1 MFNIFMSR
9 SVLLKGVDISLH
21 FGQKTLLDEVNFDF
35 KEGDIVGIVGRNG
48 SGKSTILKI
57 IAGVLEPDIGKL
69 EFNPSLEVCYMPQEI
84 EFESGLSS
92 FEYLAKSWFEV
103 KMKSKSSELSFVADI
118 ADQPVPWKLIDK
130 TKHEFLIEKITES
143 AKAFNIVNL
152 HGDIDNLSGGEKRKV
167 ALARFILNQPD
178 VLILDEPT
186 NHLDIQSIERLELAL
201 KAFTGAVVLVSHDR
215 YFLDKVATRMIEIH
229 DSKLF
234 SHRGNYQKFLEDK
247 SIRLEIESTQEENR
261 QAFLKRELSWV
272 RAGVQGRGVKD
283 KGRMQRFHD
292 LKNQKKPLDDQNLEL
307 LLPKITPLGN
317 KILIFEEVCLSVGNT
332 INPDKIVK
340 QVQGDTNVQI
350 NHQLDVPKSIIKNL
364 NFTFQP
370 GFRLGL
376 VGPNG
381 SGKTTLIKAILGQ
394 TEVQSGKITVGKN
407 TCFNYQDQ
415 EKMSLDLEKSPLEE
429 IGHGQESTTFGD
441 GLISTRGYLRRLLF
455 SNQQIMTKIKHF
467 SGGEKAR
474 ILLAKT
480 LKEGGNFL
488 ILDEP
493 TNDLDLETIR
503 LLEESLLNFA
513 GVALIVSHDRYF
525 LNRVCTHLLSLE
537 ENGEYILIS
546 GDYDDLMA
554 RKKPLNQGVLPE
566 LSTSSAKTV
575 EKPSVSFREIRQRD
589 KEVRTLEKQIETLE
603 KRISEY
609 EQEFAQPDFYTQKSE
624 KIDQKYKEHIDL
636 KQKLDTL
643 MQKWELVSQ

>member
-1 MFNIFMSR
+1 MSR

-35 KEGDIVGIVGRNG
+35 KEGEIVGIVGRNG

-57 IAGVLEPDIGKL
+57 IAGIIEPDLGKL

-84 EFESGLSS
+84 EFDSNLSS
-92 FEYLAKSWFEV
+92 FEYLAKSWFET
-103 KMKSKSSELSFVADI
+103 KIKSKSSELSFVADI
-118 ADQPVPWKLIDK
+118 ADQLEPWKLIDEV
-130 TKHEFLIEKITES
+130 KHEFLIEKINES
-143 AKAFNIVNL
+143 AQTFNIVNIYGCL
-152 HGDIDNLSGGEKRKV
+152 KNLSGGEKRKV

-186 NHLDIQSIERLELAL
+186 NHLDIATIERLEQAL
-201 KAFTGAVVLVSHDR
+201 KAFKGAVVLVSHDR
-215 YFLDKVATRMIEIH
+215 YFLDKVANRMIEIH

-234 SHRGNYQKFLEDK
+234 SHKGNYQKFLEDK

-292 LKNQKKPLDDQNLEL
+292 LKNQKKPLDDQSLEL

-317 KILIFEEVCLSVGNT
+317 KILIFEEVCLSVGNSA
-332 INPDKIVK
+332 NPDKILK
-340 QVQGDTNVQI
+340 QVQDDTTNARQALGVVSKQI
-350 NHQLDVPKSIIKNL
+350 INNL

-394 TEVQSGKITVGKN
+394 TDVKSGKITVGKN
-407 TCFNYQDQ
+407 TYFNYQDQ
-415 EKMSLDLEKSPLEE
+415 EKMNLDLEKSPLEE
-429 IGHGQESTTFGD
+429 IGHGQESTSFGD

-537 ENGEYILIS
+537 ENGEYILVS
-546 GDYDDLMA
+546 GDYDDLMD
-554 RKKPLNQGVLPE
+554 RKKPLNPDLIPD
-566 LSTSSAKTV
+566 LSTGSAKAV
-575 EKPSVSFREIRQRD
+575 EKPIVSFREIRQKD
-589 KEVRTLEKQIETLE
+589 KEIRTLEKQIETLE
-603 KRISEY
+603 KKIKEC
-609 EQEFAQPDFYTQKSE
+609 EDEFAKPDFYTQKSE
-624 KIDQKYKEHIDL
+624 KIDEKYKKHIEF
-636 KQKLDTL
+636 KQEMDKL
-643 MQKWELVSQ
+643 MQKWEKVSQS

>member
-1 MFNIFMSR
+1 MSR

-21 FGQKTLLDEVNFDF
+21 FGQKTLLDDVSFDF
-35 KEGDIVGIVGRNG
+35 KEGEIVGIVGRNG

-69 EFNPSLEVCYMPQEI
+69 EFNPSLEVSYMPQEI
-84 EFESGLSS
+84 EFDSDLSS
-92 FEYLAKSWFEV
+92 FEYLAKSWFEA
-103 KMKSKSSELSFVADI
+103 KIKSKSSELSFVADI
-118 ADQPVPWKLIDK
+118 ADQIEPWKLIE
-130 TKHEFLIEKITES
+130 TVKHEFLIEKITES
-143 AKAFNIVNL
+143 AQAFNISNL
-152 HGDIDNLSGGEKRKV
+152 HGSIDNLSGGEKRKV

-186 NHLDIQSIERLELAL
+186 NHLDIATIEGLEQAL
-201 KAFTGAVVLVSHDR
+201 KDFRGAVVLVSHDR

-247 SIRLEIESTQEENR
+247 SIRIDIESTQEENR

-292 LKNQKKPLDDQNLEL
+292 LKNQKKPLDDQSLEL

-317 KILIFEEVCLSVGNT
+317 KILIFEEVNLSVPLSRGQSEALGVVSKT
-332 INPDKIVK
+332 
-340 QVQGDTNVQI
+340 
-350 NHQLDVPKSIIKNL
+350 IIKNL

-376 VGPNG
+376 VGANG

-394 TEVQSGKITVGKN
+394 IEVESGKITVGKN
-407 TCFNYQDQ
+407 TCLNYQDQ
-415 EKMSLDLEKSPLEE
+415 EKLSLDLEKSPLEE
-429 IGHGQESTTFGD
+429 IGHGQESTNFGD

-488 ILDEP
+488 VLDEP

-513 GVALIVSHDRYF
+513 GVALLVSHDRYF

-537 ENGEYILIS
+537 ENGEYILVS

-554 RKKPLNQGVLPE
+554 RKKPLNQDLIPE
-566 LSTSSAKTV
+566 LSTSSAKAV
-575 EKPSVSFREIRQRD
+575 EKLMVSFREIRQKD
-589 KEVRTLEKQIETLE
+589 KEIRILEKHIETLE
-603 KRISEY
+603 KKIREC
-609 EQEFAQPDFYTQKSE
+609 EEEFAKPDFYTQKSE
-624 KIDQKYKEHIDL
+624 KIDEKYKEHIDL
-636 KQKLDTL
+636 KQKLDAL
-643 MQKWELVSQ
+643 MQKWEVVSQG